1 MPQWLLIAQDGEDA
15 EAPSRRQAARPAHLE
30 AIKPRVERGEV
41 IVGGAVLDDA
51 GAMTGSAVVVEFADR
66 AALDAWLAEDPY
78 VTQGVWRKIE
88 VKPFRVAVMTD
99 KRRLG

>member
-1 MPQWLLIAQDGEDA
+1 MPQWLLIAHDGEDA
-15 EAPSRRQAARPAHLE
+15 EAPIRRQAARPAHLE

-41 IVGGAVLDDA
+41 IVGGAILDEA

-78 VTQGVWRKIE
+78 VTQGVWRTIE
-88 VKPFRVAVMTD
+88 VRPFRVAVMTD
-99 KRRLG
+99 GRQSG